1 MTKKIFEGKVVK
13 NSNDKT
19 ITVNVKRIFM
29 DKKYKKYVKRDK
41 KFSVHDENNLC
52 KVGDIVKFVESKP
65 ISKMKRFLL
74 LNEKGVKSLK

>member
-52 KVGDIVKFVESKP
+52 
-65 ISKMKRFLL
+65 
-74 LNEKGVKSLK
+74 

>member
-41 KFSVHDENNLC
+41 KFAVHDENNLC
-52 KVGDIVKFVESKP
+52 KVGDVVKFVESKP

-74 LNEKGVKSLK
+74 LNEKGAKSLK